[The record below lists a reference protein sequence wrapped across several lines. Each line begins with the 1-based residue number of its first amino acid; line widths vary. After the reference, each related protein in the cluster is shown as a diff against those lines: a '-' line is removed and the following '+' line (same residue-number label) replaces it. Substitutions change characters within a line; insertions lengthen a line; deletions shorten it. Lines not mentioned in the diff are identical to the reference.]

1 MSTARRFL
9 RYLRPYRPRYL
20 AGVACLVLAAAF
32 SLAIPWLVKEAVD
45 AMAAGADHGMLVSS
59 AGLILVLAALHGLAR
74 LGSRFTI
81 IGAGQW
87 VEHDL
92 RRDLY
97 ARFLHLPAAFY
108 HVRRTGTSCRAPPAT
123 SRTSARSPASVA

>member
-20 AGVACLVLAAAF
+20 AGVACLVVAAAF

-108 HVRRTGTSCRAPPAT
+108 H
-123 SRTSARSPASVA
+123 ARHPR